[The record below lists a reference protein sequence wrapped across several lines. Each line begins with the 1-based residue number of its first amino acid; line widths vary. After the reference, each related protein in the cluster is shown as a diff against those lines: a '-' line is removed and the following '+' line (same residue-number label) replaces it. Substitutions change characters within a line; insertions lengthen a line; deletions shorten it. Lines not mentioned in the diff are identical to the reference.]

1 MKDLFKIGM
10 KKEIHEE
17 DLYACCR
24 KHKSDKVAKKFEMLW
39 EKELSRDK
47 PSLIRVTL
55 KVYWYRVIFVG
66 ICFAILELG
75 CK

>member
-1 MKDLFKIGM
+1 M

-17 DLYACCR
+17 DLYACSKNHR
-24 KHKSDKVAKKFEMLW
+24 SDRVAKKFEMLW

-47 PSLIRVTL
+47 PSLISVTL
-55 KVYWYRVIFVG
+55 RVYWYRVIIVG
-66 ICFAILELG
+66 FCYAILEMA